1 MRLRMSDQQVMALL
15 AYAAAIG
22 PATVAPANP
31 TELAAKCRSWR
42 DMLNT
47 RLPAMTT
54 VDDVRGVVED
64 YYATPADRPIQVGD
78 IIARCRARRPQTE
91 AEAIRAA
98 EAHGIDECEHGE
110 PKGPSACPLCRRSQ
124 VALAGGDTDPID
136 PRVREVANSITQSME
151 RKGAR

>member
-15 AYAAAIG
+15 AYAAALG

-42 DMLNT
+42 DLLNT

-54 VDDVRGVVED
+54 LDDVRGVVGD
-64 YYATPADRPIQVGD
+64 YYATATDRPIQVGD
-78 IIARCRARRPQTE
+78 IIARCRARQPQTE

-98 EAHGIDECEHGE
+98 EARGIDQCEHGE
-110 PKGPSACPLCRRSQ
+110 PKGARACPLCRRQPAIGVTS
-124 VALAGGDTDPID
+124 TDID
-136 PRVREVANSITQSME
+136 PRLQAVANSITQSME